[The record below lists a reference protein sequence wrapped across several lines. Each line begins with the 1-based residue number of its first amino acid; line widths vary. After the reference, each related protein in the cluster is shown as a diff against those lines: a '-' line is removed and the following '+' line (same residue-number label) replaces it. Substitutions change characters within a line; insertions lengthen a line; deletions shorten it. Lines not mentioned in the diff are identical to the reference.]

1 MNANAVGIIVSAIVT
16 VAAVIIT
23 HILNQR
29 KGEERASQV
38 RNELMDRFE
47 LFDKRLTEAR
57 DGLSGRIVEVKGDL
71 SAMKNDLSTRIS
83 EHRAQTDS
91 QSALIR
97 TEIRAEIV
105 SNTAGMKEVMSS
117 EMRALKAEILA
128 ALPQRSQQAGH
139 Q

>member
-57 DGLSGRIVEVKGDL
+57 DGLSGRIAEMKGDL
-71 SAMKNDLSTRIS
+71 TAMKNDLSTRIS
-83 EHRAQTDS
+83 EHTAQTDS

-97 TEIRAEIV
+97 AEIRAEIV
-105 SNTAGMKEVMSS
+105 SNTAGVKEVMSS

-128 ALPQRSQQAGH
+128 ALPLRSQQAGH